1 MFISRSQG
9 FFCYLV
15 PIEYAVT
22 VVCSIITK
30 STCAKRIMIKETKK
44 LLCFAESAK
53 MLTEFSDELFTEYVD
68 SIIVYTRA
76 IAPTTHFRR

>member
-22 VVCSIITK
+22 VVSSIITK
-30 STCAKRIMIKETKK
+30 STCAKRIMIVPYK
-44 LLCFAESAK
+44 LLSVIRFERNKLYFCH
-53 MLTEFSDELFTEYVD
+53 
-68 SIIVYTRA
+68 I
-76 IAPTTHFRR
+76 